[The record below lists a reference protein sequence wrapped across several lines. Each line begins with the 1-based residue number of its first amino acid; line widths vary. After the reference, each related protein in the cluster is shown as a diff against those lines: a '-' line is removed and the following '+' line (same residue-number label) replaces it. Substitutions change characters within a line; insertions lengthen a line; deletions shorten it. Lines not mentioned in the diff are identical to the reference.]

1 MSELFEFFMV
11 FLFGLS
17 WPITIRKSWT
27 ARTAKGKSILFS
39 MLVWVGYLCG
49 VIGKLVSGRV
59 TYVFLFYVINLCSV
73 TVDICLSLRNLRL
86 DRMAG
91 DGEEEPAV
99 AVRGEQAA

>member
-27 ARTAKGKSILFS
+27 ARTAKGKSVLFS
-39 MLVWVGYLCG
+39 VLVWVGYLCG
-49 VIGKLVSGRV
+49 VTSKLVTAHV
-59 TYVFLFYVINLCSV
+59 TYVFIFYVINLCSV
-73 TVDICLSLRNLRL
+73 TVDICLSMRNLRL
-86 DRMAG
+86 DRMAEA
-91 DGEEEPAV
+91 GEEAPVA